1 MYDTNFSSDC
11 SRGRSRLW
19 SHPLLIPS
27 YCALLSILVLIAQ
40 IIFSSGPARRLREID
55 TPQVESGVSAGPT
68 RTGFISAFKDHVEKS
83 GGLIHFLFQALRL
96 LVVFTLLGLA
106 IFSFVQEEG
115 RQHDSPSSAV
125 NALNTRWGKIRKGKR
140 RYSGRSLTK

>member
-1 MYDTNFSSDC
+1 M
-11 SRGRSRLW
+11 
-19 SHPLLIPS
+19 
-27 YCALLSILVLIAQ
+27 
-40 IIFSSGPARRLREID
+40 
-55 TPQVESGVSAGPT
+55 
-68 RTGFISAFKDHVEKS
+68 EKS

-140 RYSGRSLTK
+140 RYSGRSLTKREWLDLTHCLTYVRHR